1 MPGVRE
7 RCPVADTDA
16 FGSLE
21 QPTVDKNPLSTR
33 IHEVPGPRHGVGSP
47 QEAGASDSGHW
58 TLVATWPFLKNESGA
73 GRAPSLPV
81 ELRTEGIGMN
91 ATTASEHGVA
101 FPNTGIRVF
110 ILDDHELVRR
120 GLQDLLES
128 EGFVVVGM
136 SGSAAEAARR
146 IPALQPDVAIL
157 DARLPDGTGIEVCRD
172 VHSVDETINC
182 LILTSYDDEQAL
194 RGAVLAGA
202 SGYVLKEIGGSD
214 LIGALRRAARG
225 ESLFDADLKARIIQ
239 GLAEPKRVDPRVA
252 SLTRQERRVLELVG
266 EGLTNRQ
273 IGERMLLAEKTVKN
287 YVSSLLAK
295 LGFERRTQAAV
306 HMAQHSSPDQ

>member
-1 MPGVRE
+1 MIQAQAQHHRPGLAPGGAE
-7 RCPVADTDA
+7 GITMNA
-16 FGSLE
+16 
-21 QPTVDKNPLSTR
+21 ST
-33 IHEVPGPRHGVGSP
+33 
-47 QEAGASDSGHW
+47 ASDQ
-58 TLVATWPFLKNESGA
+58 
-73 GRAPSLPV
+73 
-81 ELRTEGIGMN
+81 
-91 ATTASEHGVA
+91 GVDLS
-101 FPNTGIRVF
+101 NDGIRVF

-120 GLQDLLES
+120 GLEDLLES

-146 IPALQPDVAIL
+146 IPALRPDVAIL

-202 SGYVLKEIGGSD
+202 AGDVLKEIGGSD
-214 LIGALRRAARG
+214 LIGALRRAAKG
-225 ESLFDADLKARIIQ
+225 ESLFDAELKARIVQ
-239 GLAEPKRVDPRVA
+239 GLAEPERVDPRLAV
-252 SLTRQERRVLELVG
+252 LTNQERRVLELIG

-273 IGERMLLAEKTVKN
+273 IGERMVLAEKTVKN

-306 HMAQHSSPDQ
+306 HVAQHRDQ

>member
-1 MPGVRE
+1 
-7 RCPVADTDA
+7 
-16 FGSLE
+16 
-21 QPTVDKNPLSTR
+21 
-33 IHEVPGPRHGVGSP
+33 
-47 QEAGASDSGHW
+47 
-58 TLVATWPFLKNESGA
+58 
-73 GRAPSLPV
+73 
-81 ELRTEGIGMN
+81 MN
-91 ATTASEHGVA
+91 ASTGSEQGTESTDDA
-101 FPNTGIRVF
+101 GIRVF

-128 EGFVVVGM
+128 EGFTVVGM

-146 IPALQPDVAIL
+146 IPALRPDVAIL

-225 ESLFDADLKARIIQ
+225 ESLFDADLKARIVQ
-239 GLAEPKRVDPRVA
+239 GLAEPEHVDPRVA

-306 HMAQHSSPDQ
+306 HVAQRYEH